1 MADYL
6 ETDDTGYGTTSFTPT
21 IDVNS
26 TVFGT
31 LETTGPDL
39 ANSDAYSVDLVAGT
53 TYFIRLATGTSDN
66 FVLNGGYLSIF
77 TPTYTGFGLFTG
89 SSGSDLE
96 YGNGL
101 TMEVKSDASGDYIE
115 FTVPTD
121 GAYGLTFRHRYSESL
136 EASYAFTISD
146 TAVPPVPSLTPT
158 TVVTGPTPGDDVLMG
173 TDDADTIDL
182 LAGNDTYDGGKGAD
196 IIDGGDGIDTI
207 EGGNGSDLIN
217 GGDGDDDLSG
227 GNDADLMNGGEGN
240 DKMRGGVG
248 NDTINGDDGD
258 DDINGGKG
266 ADLINGGDGDDYLRG
281 DRQNDVLNGGEG
293 NDTLQGDIGN
303 DTLNGDNGDDD
314 LDGGIGNDILN
325 GGAGNDTIEGGD
337 GADIISGGSDDD
349 FIFGGGGQDNI
360 DGGSGNDTIE
370 GGTGADVIRGKRGD
384 DVIDGGDQG
393 DNISGGTGNDTIIG
407 GKGNDT
413 LYGNNGNDVFVFTQG
428 GNVDT
433 IKDFELGVDKL
444 DVTDF
449 GTISI
454 SDALAALE
462 LAGSDTI
469 INFGNGDKVI
479 LENVSVF
486 DLGLDDFIF
495 EELIDDII
503 VPEEPE
509 VFTVTAYSYY

>member
-1 MADYL
+1 MH
-6 ETDDTGYGTTSFTPT
+6 
-21 IDVNS
+21 
-26 TVFGT
+26 
-31 LETTGPDL
+31 
-39 ANSDAYSVDLVAGT
+39 
-53 TYFIRLATGTSDN
+53 LATGASAN
-66 FVLNGGYLSIF
+66 FVLNGGYQFIF
-77 TPTYTGFGLFTG
+77 TPTYTGFGLFAG
-89 SSGSDLE
+89 SSGSDLT
-96 YGNGL
+96 YANGP

-146 TAVPPVPSLTPT
+146 TALPPVPSLPPT
-158 TVVTGPTPGDDVLMG
+158 TVVTGPTPDDDVLMG
-173 TDDADTIDL
+173 TDNADTIDL

-207 EGGNGSDLIN
+207 QGGNGSDLIN

-227 GNDADLMNGGEGN
+227 GNDGDIMNGGEGN
-240 DKMRGGVG
+240 DS
-248 NDTINGDDGD
+248 
-258 DDINGGKG
+258 
-266 ADLINGGDGDDYLRG
+266 
-281 DRQNDVLNGGEG
+281 
-293 NDTLQGDIGN
+293 LQGD
-303 DTLNGDNGDDD
+303 
-314 LDGGIGNDILN
+314 IGNDILN

-337 GADIISGGSDDD
+337 GADIISGGADND
-349 FIFGGGGQDNI
+349 FIFGGGGQDDI
-360 DGGSGNDTIE
+360 DGGSGDDTIG